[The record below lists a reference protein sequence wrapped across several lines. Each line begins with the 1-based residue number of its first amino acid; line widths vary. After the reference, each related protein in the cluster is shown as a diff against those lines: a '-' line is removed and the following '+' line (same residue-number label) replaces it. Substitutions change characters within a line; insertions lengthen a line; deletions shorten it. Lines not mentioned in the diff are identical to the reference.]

1 MSSIELTP
9 ITRESEICQIL
20 SCLPEK
26 FVVDAVNGIDV
37 VRDHLRVQRDRT
49 GIVCRLHDGFTG
61 QGTRRQLEINAS
73 LADGIEG
80 ALTWLTE
87 LTDSVAMSNYALA
100 QVSEH
105 VSTIQIAVTKLAHYS
120 ADTRQQLE
128 QFSAI
133 MDVRLHQ
140 MNSELSRIDRTQQA
154 QIHLDRIF
162 KKWAAGKYACFSYS
176 GRCYAALEELRWG
189 AFGDLIR
196 QPKKSNPEEFLD
208 DLKNR
213 VIHQLIQDSSNQ
225 REEAQFWLAVPNS
238 RKSNPDAT
246 PALTYMGNWSSE
258 VEEPFVYA
266 VTQQPKMH
274 PRGFP
279 HLFDAPRLGEAMVD
293 EIFPQNNILL

>member
-1 MSSIELTP
+1 MSSTELQP
-9 ITRESEICQIL
+9 ITSESEICQIL

-49 GIVCRLHDGFTG
+49 GFVSRLYDGFTG
-61 QGTRRQLEINAS
+61 QGIRRQLEINAS
-73 LADGIEG
+73 LANGVEG

-87 LTDSVAMSNYALA
+87 LTESVAKSNYALA

-105 VSTIQIAVTKLAHYS
+105 VSSIQIAVAKLAHYS
-120 ADTRQQLE
+120 ADTRYQLE
-128 QFSAI
+128 LFSAT

-176 GRCYAALEELRWG
+176 GRCYVALEELRWG

-196 QPKKSNPEEFLD
+196 QSKQINQKDFLD

-213 VIHQLIQDSSNQ
+213 VTHQLIQDSSNQ
-225 REEAQFWLAVPNS
+225 REEAEFWLAVPSS
-238 RKSNPDAT
+238 RRSNPDAT
-246 PALTYMGNWSSE
+246 PALTYLGNWSSE

-266 VTQQPKMH
+266 VTQQPKMR

-279 HLFDAPRLGEAMVD
+279 HLFDAPRLGETMVD
-293 EIFPQNNILL
+293 EIFPQDNILL